1 VPAQEWTPTDGPTN
15 APTPA
20 RRPTCRSS
28 AAAWPRSAATSPSCS
43 TTPRDAPCPDHHRN
57 NPIQHEPELR
67 FTSNGTAVANFR
79 SLRWAT
85 AKPERAANGKGKGD
99 ECNDEPNF

>member
-1 VPAQEWTPTDGPTN
+1 VDPDRLPNQRPNAGEEADMQELGRRVAQERGHESVLFDDPEGCPLPGP
-15 APTPA
+15 PPQQ
-20 RRPTCRSS
+20 
-28 AAAWPRSAATSPSCS
+28 
-43 TTPRDAPCPDHHRN
+43 
-57 NPIQHEPELR
+57 PIQHEPELR
-67 FTSNGTAVANFR
+67 FTPNGTAVANFR